1 MCSTDTLGGIFPWSK
16 PPVQP
21 RPLEPFVTHLPD
33 SASHVLRGRR
43 PGRTVRPSRT
53 GRLVLVSALAVA
65 SIALA
70 GCSSDAG
77 SEASVTAGPTA
88 ASAPA
93 SGAELDAAGFA
104 AALKLPGTTIVDVRT
119 PAEFA
124 EGHLPGAVNID
135 IASPDFAAQ
144 VSALDPSAP
153 YAVYCRSGNRS
164 ASALAE
170 MAAVGMTGAYHLGGG
185 IGAWQSAG
193 GEVVTG

>member
-1 MCSTDTLGGIFPWSK
+1 MEQATRSP
-16 PPVQP
+16 Q
-21 RPLEPFVTHLPD
+21 PLEPFVTHLPD
-33 SASHVLRGRR
+33 STSHVLRAGR
-43 PGRTVRPSRT
+43 PGRTSRT
-53 GRLVLVSALAVA
+53 SRTSRAGRLVLVSALAVA

-70 GCSSDAG
+70 GCSSG
-77 SEASVTAGPTA
+77 SGSDASVTAGPTA
-88 ASAPA
+88 AAAPA

-135 IASPDFAAQ
+135 IASPDFSAQ

-164 ASALAE
+164 ASALSE

>member
-1 MCSTDTLGGIFPWSK
+1 M
-16 PPVQP
+16 
-21 RPLEPFVTHLPD
+21 THLPD
-33 SASHVLRGRR
+33 SATHALRASLPRR
-43 PGRTVRPSRT
+43 ISRISRT

-70 GCSSDAG
+70 GCSSGSG

-88 ASAPA
+88 ATAPA
-93 SGAELDAAGFA
+93 SGAELDAASFA
-104 AALKLPGTTIVDVRT
+104 AALKLPGTTIIDVRT

-135 IASPDFAAQ
+135 IASPDFAAK
-144 VSALDPSAP
+144 VSTLDPSAP

-185 IGAWQSAG
+185 IGAWHSAG

>member
-1 MCSTDTLGGIFPWSK
+1 M
-16 PPVQP
+16 
-21 RPLEPFVTHLPD
+21 THLPD
-33 SASHVLRGRR
+33 PVSHALRASHRA
-43 PGRTVRPSRT
+43 RPSRIGRT

-70 GCSSDAG
+70 GCSSGSG

-88 ASAPA
+88 ATGPA

-104 AALKLPGTTIVDVRT
+104 AALKLPGTTIIDVRT
-119 PAEFA
+119 PEEFA
-124 EGHLPGAVNID
+124 QGHLPGAINID
-135 IASPDFAAQ
+135 IASADFGARVA
-144 VSALDPSAP
+144 ALDPSAA

-164 ASALAE
+164 ARALAE

-193 GEVVTG
+193 GEVVNG

>member
-1 MCSTDTLGGIFPWSK
+1 MT
-16 PPVQP
+16 
-21 RPLEPFVTHLPD
+21 
-33 SASHVLRGRR
+33 A
-43 PGRTVRPSRT
+43 RTARAART
-53 GRLVLVSALAVA
+53 GTLVLVSALAAA
-65 SIALA
+65 SLTLA
-70 GCSSDAG
+70 GCSSGD
-77 SEASVTAGPTA
+77 SSASVTAGPTA

-93 SGAELDAAGFA
+93 SGAELDTAAFA
-104 AALKLPGTTIVDVRT
+104 AALKLPGTTVLDVRT

-135 IASPDFAAQ
+135 IASPDFTAQ

-170 MAAVGMTGAYHLGGG
+170 MAGIGMTGAYHLGGG